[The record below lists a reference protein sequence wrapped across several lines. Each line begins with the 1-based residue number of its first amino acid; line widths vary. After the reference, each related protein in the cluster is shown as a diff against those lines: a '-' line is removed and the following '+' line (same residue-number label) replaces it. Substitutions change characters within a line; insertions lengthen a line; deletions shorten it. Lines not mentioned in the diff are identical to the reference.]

1 MNIPKAIETKDQ
13 CIYALGG
20 KIEDGELS
28 LFCEVTNEFENVN
41 QGKCVGNCSMQKRS
55 ESDEKI

>member
-1 MNIPKAIETKDQ
+1 MNILKAIKAEKQ

-20 KIEDGELS
+20 KIENGELS

-41 QGKCVGNCSMQKRS
+41 QGKCVGNCSMQKGS
-55 ESDEKI
+55 ESDEKF